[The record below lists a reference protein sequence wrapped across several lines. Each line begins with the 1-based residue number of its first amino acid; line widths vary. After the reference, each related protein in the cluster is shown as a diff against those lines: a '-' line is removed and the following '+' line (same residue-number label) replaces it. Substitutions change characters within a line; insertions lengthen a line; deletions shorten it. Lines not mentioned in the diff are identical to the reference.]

1 MVVVDGL
8 GIKVSV
14 QASSVGFGSSK
25 FPATTNPF
33 ETAPKAGSGAIHDDL
48 VRETDDLVK
57 ELSNA

>member
-25 FPATTNPF
+25 FPATINPF
-33 ETAPKAGSGAIHDDL
+33 ETAPKAGSGARSTMIDDL
-48 VRETDDLVK
+48 VQ
-57 ELSNA
+57 ELINA